1 MQGYVNNL
9 KARLSHSPAL
19 NVPYATGARVC
30 PLPPIK
36 ARQHRRGQ
44 EDAQG
49 VYFGSVHG
57 ISMAQASLELFPPGF
72 SLAWICLIPP
82 TSVPATAWPH
92 TSGVAEHSTE
102 PINIKASS
110 KVFGPAGVKFLI
122 LPLWTSSSLL
132 SAFVLMPMSMLCLSP
147 AGSLHWR
154 M

>member
-110 KVFGPAGVKFLI
+110 KSLVQLE
-122 LPLWTSSSLL
+122 SS
-132 SAFVLMPMSMLCLSP
+132 F
-147 AGSLHWR
+147 
-154 M
+154 